1 MWLASLCC
9 PMLPS
14 FVWVSPPRELLY
26 VKLQLIFSSL
36 KQKISFFLI
45 LHTNP
50 THEIHNAPNAQPPI
64 CHANTIPILETT
76 LQIHALQTSKT
87 TTCTTTLLAPH
98 RTLSILY
105 RSISINIS
113 SNTSKIETTRT
124 SRASAASTARI
135 RNDLYVQALL
145 NPVNASSIKAR
156 VSLRICTY
164 YMSRVQESTRYF
176 GSFECGLMNGY
187 LIQWREANG
196 R

>member
-9 PMLPS
+9 PMLPN
-14 FVWVSPPRELLY
+14 LY
-26 VKLQLIFSSL
+26 GFRRLANSSMSSSNLFSSL
-36 KQKISFFLI
+36 KQNISLFSK
-45 LHTNP
+45 P
-50 THEIHNAPNAQPPI
+50 THEIHNAPNAQPPL
-64 CHANTIPILETT
+64 CHANTIPILETN
-76 LQIHALQTSKT
+76 LQIHTLQTSKT

-135 RNDLYVQALL
+135 RNDLYLQALL

-156 VSLRICTY
+156 VSLRICAY
-164 YMSRVQESTRYF
+164 YMPRVQESTRYF

-187 LIQWREANG
+187 LIQRREANG